1 MSDIFWKIYSNTLGT
16 FLVGGG
22 KASDSSSIDPM
33 LFCFE
38 IKWAGGCSL
47 SMAYSRISKRF

>member
-33 LFCFE
+33 LLCFE
-38 IKWAGGCSL
+38 IYWAGGCSL